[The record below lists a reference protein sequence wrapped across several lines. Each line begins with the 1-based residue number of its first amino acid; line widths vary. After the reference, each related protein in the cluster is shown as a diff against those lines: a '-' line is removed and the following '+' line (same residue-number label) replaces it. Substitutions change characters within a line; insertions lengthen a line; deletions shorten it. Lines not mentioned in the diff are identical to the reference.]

1 MVTVLTRMGNV
12 LSLTHLT
19 CLNAVKTT
27 AYTVELKINVLF
39 YTTYLKV
46 GELWMFFSIFLDL
59 AAQDRRLFVKK
70 DF

>member
-1 MVTVLTRMGNV
+1 MTTVSSLTR
-12 LSLTHLT
+12 LA
-19 CLNAVKTT
+19 CLDAAKNT